1 MSPIPMS
8 TPASMFG
15 EDSAR
20 QPVSTNS
27 DYIQPNLG
35 HGLRIW
41 WAFFWRNTLISLI
54 LGFMLGIAV
63 VMLYKVIP
71 FSKRHLVIFYG
82 AYVVEYVVAIF
93 VMHFIVRKK
102 FRAFRIILTAVGYG
116 DTAQILQPTF
126 GRTFR
131 IWWTYTWRTVIYLTV
146 LSIAMSVPLGFI
158 SGAVAV
164 IYPPLG
170 DAFLQ
175 FARTAIAGAVGLY
188 TIYANILD
196 EDIAGFRVS
205 LAPRSPTI
213 PLPENAPNRPATE
226 AASPTSSGT
235 S

>member
-41 WAFFWRNTLISLI
+41 WAFFW
-54 LGFMLGIAV
+54 
-63 VMLYKVIP
+63 
-71 FSKRHLVIFYG
+71 
-82 AYVVEYVVAIF
+82 AIF